1 MIYILCFIK
10 STTLPVLCV
19 PVWHIFACKDT
30 HFLRIT
36 FIVSCF
42 LRIIICSF
50 HKKLVSLPLA
60 NRIGTVYKREIVT
73 LLMMWLGLQAL
84 WSQPLC
90 YVTRYNEA
98 DGVSSSHVT
107 QLLQDEQGFMWF
119 ATWNGLCR
127 YDGYEFQTFKPQA
140 GDGCHMTTDRIRNI
154 VLLPDEKILCW
165 TDEGNYLFDLHSYRF
180 RDMEGSERR
189 YTDEDLMRL
198 RKSRSLLNRQGY
210 SWTDRHQTQWTLS
223 ADGTLTYQQQG
234 DAMPI
239 RYPLSLTFNSL
250 NFAMADRDG
259 NLWALDNS
267 GICHF
272 VTDVSRTRRLDI
284 TPADEVKCLFA
295 DSKGHYWVTTKN
307 DAAVRLYD
315 AGTDRLLGFL
325 GADGRL
331 HQSHTS
337 FLAPVYCMYE
347 MQDGT
352 LWLGTKK
359 GGLFRL
365 RGKGG
370 EQYEMAHFI
379 DIPSLDVYHVTPD
392 RNGRLWVAMLGGG
405 VCYSDD
411 ASADQPHFKVPK
423 NFPREQCPRVRYL
436 LFIDSLWM
444 AATGNGLLVARME
457 RQADRMQFHL
467 HQRETERANSL
478 SSSATMDVVCD
489 NQGRYY
495 VSTESGG
502 VNLIESSD
510 LLADELIFRHFNDSL
525 HVQHNDNVQSMTALA
540 DGGLMAVGSHLVTL
554 IDSGF
559 HGRVL
564 DARYFQDDYRFSE
577 ARPLA
582 LADNRWLFGL
592 MDGALVTT
600 VQQMTTST
608 AKPRLVLTSVSVQ
621 GGKSDFSV
629 EMADSIVLR
638 SDERSLTIRF
648 VALDFSS
655 AERINYAFRVLP
667 NERWHYIGHDRS
679 ATLLD
684 MEPGTYQLEV
694 RSTNADG
701 EWQDNQRRLTI
712 IVTPTFW
719 EAWYGQLLILLIIV
733 GVLLAVVYTLLYIRR
748 IRRQHRETLEK
759 YLALIDAQDKRYTP
773 LVESEMPTDDDP
785 LLRRVMQYV
794 EENLSNNDAN
804 VGDMAA
810 AAAVSRSGLL
820 RKLKQTMGV
829 TPQELLSEARI
840 KHACQLLRNT
850 DKTVSE
856 IAYACGFTDP
866 KYFSRSFKQSTGLSP
881 SEFRE
886 GKR

>member
-1 MIYILCFIK
+1 MK
-10 STTLPVLCV
+10 ARV
-19 PVWHIFACKDT
+19 
-30 HFLRIT
+30 FL
-36 FIVSCF
+36 
-42 LRIIICSF
+42 LL
-50 HKKLVSLPLA
+50 LVSLLA
-60 NRIGTVYKREIVT
+60 EAAV
-73 LLMMWLGLQAL
+73 A
-84 WSQPLC
+84 QPLC
-90 YVTRYNEA
+90 QVVRYDEK
-98 DGVSSSHVT
+98 DGVPSSHVV
-107 QLLQDEQGFMWF
+107 QLLQDDQGFMWF

-127 YDGYEFQTFKPQA
+127 YDGYEFQTFKPKA

-180 RDMEGSERR
+180 RDMEDGEQH
-189 YTDEDLMRL
+189 YTDQDLMRL
-198 RKSRSLLNRQGY
+198 RESRSLLNRQGY

-234 DAMPI
+234 GAQPTC
-239 RYPLSLTFNSL
+239 YPLSFAFNTL

-272 VTDVSRTRRLDI
+272 ITDISRTCRLDI

-295 DSKGHYWVTTKN
+295 DSKGHYWVTTKE
-307 DAAVRLYD
+307 DAAIRLYD
-315 AGTDRLLGFL
+315 AATDRLLGFL

-331 HQSHTS
+331 HQQHIS

-365 RGKGG
+365 RSKGG
-370 EQYEMAHFI
+370 EQYEIAHFI
-379 DIPSLDVYHVTPD
+379 DISSLDVYHIAAD
-392 RNGRLWVAMLGGG
+392 RFGRLWVAMLGGG

-423 NFPREQCPRVRYL
+423 NFPKEQCPRVRYL
-436 LFIDSLWM
+436 SFTDSLWM
-444 AATGNGLLVARME
+444 AATGSGLLVARME
-457 RQADRMQFHL
+457 RQVDKMLFRL
-467 HQRETERANSL
+467 HQRETERASSL
-478 SSSATMDVVCD
+478 SSSATMDVARD
-489 NQGRYY
+489 QQGRYY

-510 LLADELIFRHFNDSL
+510 LLTDELIFRHFNDSL
-525 HVQHNDNVQSMTALA
+525 HMQYSENVQSMTPLA
-540 DGGLMAVGSHLVTL
+540 DGGLMAIGSHQLTL
-554 IDSGF
+554 IDDKQRS
-559 HGRVL
+559 RVL
-564 DARYFQDDYRFSE
+564 DAHHFHADYRFSE
-577 ARPLA
+577 AHPLQ
-582 LADNRWLFGL
+582 LSGERWLIGL
-592 MDGALVTT
+592 TDGAIITSMKQLTADSPMPT
-600 VQQMTTST
+600 VM
-608 AKPRLVLTSVSVQ
+608 LTGLSIQ
-621 GGKSDFSV
+621 GGSTRWNIARQDT
-629 EMADSIVLR
+629 LR
-638 SDERSLTIRF
+638 LQPHERNITLRF
-648 VALDFSS
+648 AALDYN
-655 AERINYAFRVLP
+655 APDRISYAFRVLP
-667 NERWHYIGHDRS
+667 NEHWHYIDHDRS

-684 MEPGTYQLEV
+684 MEPGTYLLEV
-694 RSTNADG
+694 RSTNVDG

-719 EAWYGQLLILLIIV
+719 EAWYGQLLILLLIV
-733 GVLLAVVYTLLYIRR
+733 GVVLAIVYTLLYIRR

-759 YLALIDAQDKRYTP
+759 YLALIEVSGER
-773 LVESEMPTDDDP
+773 LVEREETTEDP
-785 LLRRVMQYV
+785 MLQRVMQYV
-794 EENLSNNDAN
+794 EENLSNSDAN

-829 TPQELLSEARI
+829 TPQELLSEARV
-840 KHACQLLRNT
+840 KHACQLLRSTEKN
-850 DKTVSE
+850 VSE

-886 GKR
+886 GKS

>member
-1 MIYILCFIK
+1 M
-10 STTLPVLCV
+10 VL
-19 PVWHIFACKDT
+19 
-30 HFLRIT
+30 L
-36 FIVSCF
+36 
-42 LRIIICSF
+42 L
-50 HKKLVSLPLA
+50 LVSLLVGA
-60 NRIGTVYKREIVT
+60 VV
-73 LLMMWLGLQAL
+73 A
-84 WSQPLC
+84 QPLC
-90 YVTRYNEA
+90 QVVRYDEK
-98 DGVSSSHVT
+98 DGVPSSHVV
-107 QLLQDEQGFMWF
+107 QLLQDDQGFMWF

-127 YDGYEFQTFKPQA
+127 YDGYEFQTFKAEA

-180 RDMEGSERR
+180 QDVKDGGQHF
-189 YTDEDLMRL
+189 TDKDLMKL
-198 RKSRSLLNRQGY
+198 RESRSLQNRQGY

-234 DAMPI
+234 DALPT
-239 RYPLSLTFNSL
+239 RYPLSVAFNTL
-250 NFAMADRDG
+250 NFVMADCDG

-272 VTDVSRTRRLDI
+272 ITDVSRTQRVDI
-284 TPADEVKCLFA
+284 TPSDEVKCLFA

-315 AGTDRLLGFL
+315 AENDRLLGFL

-331 HQSHTS
+331 HQHHTS
-337 FLAPVYCMYE
+337 FQAPVYCMYE

-365 RGKGG
+365 RSKGG
-370 EQYEMAHFI
+370 EQYEMAYFI
-379 DIPSLDVYHVTPD
+379 DIPSLDVYHVTAD
-392 RNGRLWVAMLGGG
+392 RYGRLWVAMLGGG

-411 ASADQPHFKVPK
+411 AAADQPHFKVPK
-423 NFPREQCPRVRYL
+423 NYPKEQCPRVRYL
-436 LFIDSLWM
+436 SFSDSLWM
-444 AATGNGLLVARME
+444 AATGSGLLVARME
-457 RQADRMQFHL
+457 KQADKMLFRL

-489 NQGRYY
+489 HQGRYY

-502 VNLIESSD
+502 VNLIESGD
-510 LLADELIFRHFNDSL
+510 LLAEELIFRHFNDSL
-525 HVQHNDNVQSMTALA
+525 HVQYNDNVQSMTALA
-540 DGGLMAVGSHLVTL
+540 DGGLMAIGSHLLTL
-554 IDSGF
+554 IDGS
-559 HGRVL
+559 HHSRVL
-564 DARYFQDDYRFSE
+564 DARHFHADYRFSE
-577 ARPLA
+577 AHPLLLSGERWLIGLTDGA
-582 LADNRWLFGL
+582 IITSRRQLAADNPVPKMMLTGL
-592 MDGALVTT
+592 
-600 VQQMTTST
+600 SI
-608 AKPRLVLTSVSVQ
+608 Q
-621 GGKSDFSV
+621 GGSTRWDIARQDTLTLHPH
-629 EMADSIVLR
+629 ERNITLR
-638 SDERSLTIRF
+638 F
-648 VALDFSS
+648 AALDYNTSD
-655 AERINYAFRVLP
+655 RINYAFRVLP
-667 NERWHYIGHDRS
+667 NEHWHYIGHDRS

-719 EAWYGQLLILLIIV
+719 EAWYGQLLILLLIV
-733 GVLLAVVYTLLYIRR
+733 GVVLAIVYTLLYIRR
-748 IRRQHRETLEK
+748 IRCQHRETLEK
-759 YLALIDAQDKRYTP
+759 YLALIEVRGERLELKEEVREET
-773 LVESEMPTDDDP
+773 DDP
-785 LLRRVMQYV
+785 LLKRVMQYV
-794 EENLSNNDAN
+794 EENLANSDAN

-840 KHACQLLRNT
+840 KHACQLLRNS
-850 DKTVSE
+850 DKNISE
-856 IAYACGFTDP
+856 IAYASGFTDP

-881 SEFRE
+881 SEYRE
-886 GKR
+886 KR

>member
-1 MIYILCFIK
+1 M
-10 STTLPVLCV
+10 
-19 PVWHIFACKDT
+19 
-30 HFLRIT
+30 FL
-36 FIVSCF
+36 
-42 LRIIICSF
+42 LL
-50 HKKLVSLPLA
+50 LVSLLA
-60 NRIGTVYKREIVT
+60 EAVV
-73 LLMMWLGLQAL
+73 A
-84 WSQPLC
+84 QPLC
-90 YVTRYNEA
+90 QVVRYDEK
-98 DGVSSSHVT
+98 DGVPSSHVV
-107 QLLQDEQGFMWF
+107 QLLQDDQGFMWF

-127 YDGYEFQTFKPQA
+127 YDGYEFQTFKPKA
-140 GDGCHMTTDRIRNI
+140 GDGCHMTTDRIRNF

-180 RDMEGSERR
+180 RDMEGSEQH

-198 RKSRSLLNRQGY
+198 RESRSLLNRQGY

-234 DAMPI
+234 DSQPT
-239 RYPLSLTFNSL
+239 RYPLSFAFNTL
-250 NFAMADRDG
+250 GFAMADRDG
-259 NLWALDNS
+259 NLWTLDNS

-272 VTDVSRTRRLDI
+272 ITDISRTRRLDI

-295 DSKGHYWVTTKN
+295 DSKGHYWVTTKE
-307 DAAVRLYD
+307 DAAIRLYD
-315 AGTDRLLGFL
+315 AATDRLLGFL

-331 HQSHTS
+331 HQNHTS
-337 FLAPVYCMYE
+337 FEAPVYCMYE
-347 MQDGT
+347 MKDGT

-365 RGKGG
+365 RSRGG
-370 EQYEMAHFI
+370 EQYEIAHFI
-379 DIPSLDVYHVTPD
+379 DIPYQDVYHLAAD
-392 RNGRLWVAMLGGG
+392 RLGRLWVAMLGGG

-411 ASADQPHFKVPK
+411 ANADHPHFKVPK

-436 LFIDSLWM
+436 SFTDSLWM
-444 AATGNGLLVARME
+444 AATGSGLLVARME
-457 RQADRMQFHL
+457 RQADKMQFRL

-478 SSSATMDVVCD
+478 SSSATMDVVRD
-489 NQGRYY
+489 RQGHYY

-540 DGGLMAVGSHLVTL
+540 DGGLMAIGSHQLTL
-554 IDSGF
+554 IDDKHHS
-559 HGRVL
+559 RVL
-564 DARYFQDDYRFSE
+564 DAHHFGADYRFSE
-577 ARPLA
+577 AHPL
-582 LADNRWLFGL
+582 LLSGERWLIGL
-592 MDGALVTT
+592 MDGAIVTSMRQLTADSPVPT
-600 VQQMTTST
+600 VM
-608 AKPRLVLTSVSVQ
+608 LTGLSIQ
-621 GGKSDFSV
+621 GGSTRWDIARQDTLTLHPH
-629 EMADSIVLR
+629 ERNITLR
-638 SDERSLTIRF
+638 F
-648 VALDFSS
+648 AALEFNAPD
-655 AERINYAFRVLP
+655 RINYAFRVLP
-667 NERWHYIGHDRS
+667 NEHWHYIGHDRS

-684 MEPGTYQLEV
+684 MEPGTYLLEV

-701 EWQDNQRRLTI
+701 VWQDNQRRLTI

-719 EAWYGQLLILLIIV
+719 EAWYGQLLILLFIV
-733 GVLLAVVYTLLYIRR
+733 GVVLAVAYTLLYIRR

-759 YLALIDAQDKRYTP
+759 YLALIEVRGDRLEVREEVREET
-773 LVESEMPTDDDP
+773 EDP

-850 DKTVSE
+850 DKNVSE

-886 GKR
+886 RVSR

>member
-1 MIYILCFIK
+1 MK
-10 STTLPVLCV
+10 ARV
-19 PVWHIFACKDT
+19 
-30 HFLRIT
+30 FL
-36 FIVSCF
+36 
-42 LRIIICSF
+42 LL
-50 HKKLVSLPLA
+50 LVSLLA
-60 NRIGTVYKREIVT
+60 EAAV
-73 LLMMWLGLQAL
+73 A
-84 WSQPLC
+84 QPLC
-90 YVTRYNEA
+90 QVVRYDEK
-98 DGVSSSHVT
+98 DGVPSSHVV
-107 QLLQDEQGFMWF
+107 QLLQDDQGFMWF

-127 YDGYEFQTFKPQA
+127 YDGYEFQTFKPKA

-180 RDMEGSERR
+180 RDMEDGEQH
-189 YTDEDLMRL
+189 YTDQDLMRL
-198 RKSRSLLNRQGY
+198 RESRSLLNRQGY

-234 DAMPI
+234 GAQPTC
-239 RYPLSLTFNSL
+239 YPLSFAFNTL

-272 VTDVSRTRRLDI
+272 ITDISRTCRLDI

-295 DSKGHYWVTTKN
+295 DSKGHYWVTTKE
-307 DAAVRLYD
+307 DAAIRLYD
-315 AGTDRLLGFL
+315 AATDRLLGFL

-331 HQSHTS
+331 HQQHIS

-365 RGKGG
+365 RSKGG
-370 EQYEMAHFI
+370 EQYEIAHFI
-379 DIPSLDVYHVTPD
+379 DISSLDVYHIAAD
-392 RNGRLWVAMLGGG
+392 RFGRLWVAMLGGG

-423 NFPREQCPRVRYL
+423 NFPKEQCPRVRYL
-436 LFIDSLWM
+436 SFTDSLWM
-444 AATGNGLLVARME
+444 AATGSGLLVARME
-457 RQADRMQFHL
+457 RQVDKMLFRL
-467 HQRETERANSL
+467 HQRETERASSL
-478 SSSATMDVVCD
+478 SSSATMDVARD
-489 NQGRYY
+489 QQGRYY

-510 LLADELIFRHFNDSL
+510 LLTDELIFRHFNDSL
-525 HVQHNDNVQSMTALA
+525 HMQYSENVQSMTPLA
-540 DGGLMAVGSHLVTL
+540 DGGLMAIGSHQLTL
-554 IDSGF
+554 IDDKQRS
-559 HGRVL
+559 RVL
-564 DARYFQDDYRFSE
+564 DAHHFHADYRFSE
-577 ARPLA
+577 AHPLQ
-582 LADNRWLFGL
+582 LSGERWLIGL
-592 MDGALVTT
+592 TDGAIITSMKQLTADSPMPT
-600 VQQMTTST
+600 VM
-608 AKPRLVLTSVSVQ
+608 LTGLSIQ
-621 GGKSDFSV
+621 GGSTRWNIARQDT
-629 EMADSIVLR
+629 LR
-638 SDERSLTIRF
+638 LQPHERNITLRF
-648 VALDFSS
+648 AALDYN
-655 AERINYAFRVLP
+655 APDRISYAFRVLP
-667 NERWHYIGHDRS
+667 NEHWHYIGHDRS

-684 MEPGTYQLEV
+684 MEPGTYLLEV
-694 RSTNADG
+694 RSTNVDG

-719 EAWYGQLLILLIIV
+719 EAWYGQLLILLLIV
-733 GVLLAVVYTLLYIRR
+733 GVVLAIVYTLLYIRR

-759 YLALIDAQDKRYTP
+759 YLALIEVSGER
-773 LVESEMPTDDDP
+773 LVEREETTEDP
-785 LLRRVMQYV
+785 MLQRVMQYV
-794 EENLSNNDAN
+794 EENLSNSDAN

-829 TPQELLSEARI
+829 TPQELLSEARV
-840 KHACQLLRNT
+840 KHACQLLRSTEKN
-850 DKTVSE
+850 VSE

>member
-1 MIYILCFIK
+1 M
-10 STTLPVLCV
+10 
-19 PVWHIFACKDT
+19 
-30 HFLRIT
+30 FL
-36 FIVSCF
+36 
-42 LRIIICSF
+42 LL
-50 HKKLVSLPLA
+50 LVSLLA
-60 NRIGTVYKREIVT
+60 EAVV
-73 LLMMWLGLQAL
+73 A
-84 WSQPLC
+84 QPLC
-90 YVTRYNEA
+90 QVVRYDEK
-98 DGVSSSHVT
+98 DGVPSSHVV
-107 QLLQDEQGFMWF
+107 QLLQDDQGFMWF

-127 YDGYEFQTFKPQA
+127 YDGYEFQTFKPKA

-165 TDEGNYLFDLHSYRF
+165 TDEDNYLFDLHSYRF
-180 RDMEGSERR
+180 RDMEGSEQH

-198 RKSRSLLNRQGY
+198 RESRSLLNRQGY

-234 DAMPI
+234 GAQPT
-239 RYPLSLTFNSL
+239 RYPLSFAFNTL
-250 NFAMADRDG
+250 GFAMTDRDG

-272 VTDVSRTRRLDI
+272 ITDISRTRRLDI

-315 AGTDRLLGFL
+315 AATDRLLGFL
-325 GADGRL
+325 GTDGRL
-331 HQSHTS
+331 HQNHTS
-337 FLAPVYCMYE
+337 FEAPVYCMYE

-365 RGKGG
+365 RSKGG
-370 EQYEMAHFI
+370 EQYEIAHFI
-379 DIPSLDVYHVTPD
+379 DIPYQDVYHVTVD
-392 RNGRLWVAMLGGG
+392 SSGRLWVAMLGGG

-436 LFIDSLWM
+436 SFNDSLWM
-444 AATGNGLLVARME
+444 AATGSGLLVARME
-457 RQADRMQFHL
+457 RQVDKMLFRL

-540 DGGLMAVGSHLVTL
+540 DGGLMAIGSHQLTL
-554 IDSGF
+554 IDDKYHS
-559 HGRVL
+559 RVL
-564 DARYFQDDYRFSE
+564 DAHHFHDDYRFSE
-577 ARPLA
+577 AHPL
-582 LADNRWLFGL
+582 LLSGERWLIGL
-592 MDGALVTT
+592 MDGAIVTSMRQLTADSPVPT
-600 VQQMTTST
+600 VM
-608 AKPRLVLTSVSVQ
+608 LTGLSIQ
-621 GGKSDFSV
+621 GGSTRWDIARQDTLTLHPH
-629 EMADSIVLR
+629 ERNITLR
-638 SDERSLTIRF
+638 F
-648 VALDFSS
+648 AALDYC
-655 AERINYAFRVLP
+655 APDRINYAFRVLP
-667 NERWHYIGHDRS
+667 NEHWHYIGHDRS

-684 MEPGTYQLEV
+684 MEPGTYLLEV

-701 EWQDNQRRLTI
+701 VWQDNQRRLTI

-719 EAWYGQLLILLIIV
+719 EAWYGQLLILLFIV
-733 GVLLAVVYTLLYIRR
+733 GVVLAVAYTLLYIRR

-759 YLALIDAQDKRYTP
+759 YLALIEVRGERLEVREET
-773 LVESEMPTDDDP
+773 EDP

-794 EENLSNNDAN
+794 EENLSNSDAN
-804 VGDMAA
+804 VGEMAA

-850 DKTVSE
+850 DKNVSE

-866 KYFSRSFKQSTGLSP
+866 KYFSRTFKQSIGQSP

-886 GKR
+886 RVSR

>member
-1 MIYILCFIK
+1 MINRLFLILTFGLL
-10 STTLPVLCV
+10 TQVLT
-19 PVWHIFACKDT
+19 A
-30 HFLRIT
+30 
-36 FIVSCF
+36 
-42 LRIIICSF
+42 
-50 HKKLVSLPLA
+50 
-60 NRIGTVYKREIVT
+60 
-73 LLMMWLGLQAL
+73 
-84 WSQPLC
+84 QPLC
-90 YVTRYNEA
+90 QVVRYDEKN
-98 DGVSSSHVT
+98 GVPSSHVV
-107 QLLQDEQGFMWF
+107 QLLQDDQGFMWF

-127 YDGYEFQTFKPQA
+127 YDGYEFQTFKPKA

-154 VLLPDEKILCW
+154 VLLPDKKILCW

-180 RDMEGSERR
+180 RDMEGSEQH
-189 YTDEDLMRL
+189 YTDQDLMRL
-198 RKSRSLLNRQGY
+198 RESRSLLNRQGY

-223 ADGTLTYQQQG
+223 ADGTLTYQQKG
-234 DAMPI
+234 DRQPI
-239 RYPLSLTFNSL
+239 RYPLSVAFNSL

-295 DSKGHYWVTTKN
+295 DSKGHYWVTTKE

-315 AGTDRLLGFL
+315 AATDRLLGCL
-325 GADGRL
+325 GADGCM
-331 HQSHTS
+331 HQSHTR
-337 FLAPVYCMYE
+337 FVAPVYCMYE

-365 RGKGG
+365 RSKGR
-370 EQYEMAHFI
+370 EQYEISRFI
-379 DIPSLDVYHVTPD
+379 DIPYQDVYHIAAD
-392 RNGRLWVAMLGGG
+392 RYGRLWVAMLGGG

-411 ASADQPHFKVPK
+411 ACADQPHFKVPQNYPK
-423 NFPREQCPRVRYL
+423 EQCPRVRYL
-436 LFIDSLWM
+436 SFTDSLWM
-444 AATGNGLLVARME
+444 AATGSGLLVARME
-457 RQADRMQFHL
+457 RQADQMQFHL

-478 SSSATMDVVCD
+478 SSSATMDVVRD
-489 NQGRYY
+489 RQGRYY

-502 VNLIESSD
+502 VNLIESSN
-510 LLADELIFRHFNDSL
+510 LLADELIFHHFNDSL
-525 HVQHNDNVQSMTALA
+525 HAQHNDNVQSMTSLA
-540 DGGLMAVGSHLVTL
+540 DGGLMAIGSHQLTL
-554 IDSGF
+554 IDDKQRSC
-559 HGRVL
+559 VL
-564 DARYFQDDYRFSE
+564 DAHHFHADYRFSE
-577 ARPLA
+577 AHPL
-582 LADNRWLFGL
+582 LLSGGRWLIGL
-592 MDGALVTT
+592 IDGAII
-600 VQQMTTST
+600 TSMKQLAT
-608 AKPRLVLTSVSVQ
+608 DSPMPSVMLTGLSIQ
-621 GGKSDFSV
+621 GGSTRWDV
-629 EMADSIVLR
+629 ARQDTLLLQPHERNITLR
-638 SDERSLTIRF
+638 F
-648 VALDFSS
+648 AALDYC
-655 AERINYAFRVLP
+655 APDRINYAFRVLP
-667 NERWHYIGHDRS
+667 NEHWHYIGHDRS

-684 MEPGTYQLEV
+684 MEPGIYLLEV

-719 EAWYGQLLILLIIV
+719 EAWYGQLLILLLIV
-733 GVLLAVVYTLLYIRR
+733 GIVLAVVYTLLYIRR

-759 YLALIDAQDKRYTP
+759 YLALIDAQDKKHTP
-773 LVESEMPTDDDP
+773 IVDSEKPTADDP

-794 EENLSNNDAN
+794 EQNLSDSDAN

-850 DKTVSE
+850 DKNVSE

-886 GKR
+886 GKS